1 MVQRRP
7 PRQSDSD
14 QQPPDPRRVRLLVQS
29 REFPVSLAAW
39 KSIAW
44 LDCLQPRSVLRN
56 LLADGTADLRRCPN
70 FESIRRSS
78 RKQFVKDHSER
89 VDVACRCNRL
99 TAYLLW
105 ARVLRIHDRLINRG
119 RYSLDTGFFR
129 IVKSSLQIDPLG
141 DAKINE
147 LGHAIRGNQDVGWLQ
162 ISVNHRADAESE
174 RPRKPES

>member
-1 MVQRRP
+1 MA
-7 PRQSDSD
+7 
-14 QQPPDPRRVRLLVQS
+14 RLLTATLGLSGTCSQMARQISDVVQTLS
-29 REFPVSLAAW
+29 RYG
-39 KSIAW
+39 
-44 LDCLQPRSVLRN
+44 D
-56 LLADGTADLRRCPN
+56 T
-70 FESIRRSS
+70 S

-162 ISVNHRADAESE
+162 ISVNHRAIMRKVNGLA
-174 RPRKPES
+174 KPES